1 MLSFKI
7 LNKNPFQVDVAKP
20 SLFGTV
26 HEIWER
32 RLDGTWY
39 HPGHYSEVTETLKEQ
54 LERIFKGA
62 SQL

>member
-1 MLSFKI
+1 MLWFKVI
-7 LNKNPFQVDVAKP
+7 NKSPFQVKV
-20 SLFGTV
+20 SRTGFLGTT

-54 LERIFKGA
+54 LERIFKA
-62 SQL
+62 AES